1 MHPLNPR
8 PVGSIETA
16 TQLRLLCN
24 RGGTIYIGNGVRPS
38 IETVNLTGMRVYQGG
53 TSGFVG
59 YDARDDFGPRH
70 FLADM
75 NVGASYNCN
84 YAFIRSEDAKAF
96 VEFLVTDP
104 AVLADRQEWLAEC
117 DAWDSYLE
125 SYENDC
131 SDDFDR
137 EEGYD

>member
-8 PVGSIETA
+8 PVGSIENA

-24 RGGTIYIGNGVRPS
+24 RGGTIHIVNGVRPS

-59 YDARDDFGPRH
+59 YDESRNGVRH
-70 FLADM
+70 YLADM
-75 NVGASYNCN
+75 NVDASYNCN
-84 YAFIRSEDAKAF
+84 YAFIRSEDATAF
-96 VEFLVTDP
+96 VEFLVKDP

-117 DAWDSYLE
+117 DEWESYIDSYE
-125 SYENDC
+125 TDYN
-131 SDDFDR
+131 DDFDR
-137 EEGYD
+137 EEGYC